1 LGRTDFVQVSPEDL
15 RGDSIGKPEQ
25 APEFEEEEV
34 VAENHTG
41 SVPGRTEESHEPAGF
56 RANRVEPA
64 MEKVTTV
71 AGNEVS
77 EQIRIARIKGYEGDP
92 CGTCQQFTMVRNGT
106 CLKCDNCG
114 ATSGCS

>member
-1 LGRTDFVQVSPEDL
+1 MPIDL
-15 RGDSIGKPEQ
+15 RSDTVGKPEQ

-41 SVPGRTEESHEPAGF
+41 SVPGRTDESHEPVGF
-56 RANRVEPA
+56 RAKRNEQVE
-64 MEKVTTV
+64 EKVTIV
-71 AGNEVS
+71 SGSEVS

-92 CGTCQQFTMVRNGT
+92 CSTCQQFTMVRNGT